1 MLFDHA
7 SCTVHQIIII
17 NCPIFIITNVDL
29 TLINK
34 NKIVRGWRVGCFFTW
49 ELGGCQFLL
58 MVSEWMC
65 LICLC
70 NF

>member
-34 NKIVRGWRVGCFFTW
+34 NKIVWGWGGLFFYLGIGRVSVFVDGFRVDVFNLFT
-49 ELGGCQFLL
+49 
-58 MVSEWMC
+58 
-65 LICLC
+65 
-70 NF
+70 

>member
-34 NKIVRGWRVGCFFTW
+34 NKIVWGWGGELFFYLGIGRVSVFVDGFRVDVFN
-49 ELGGCQFLL
+49 LL
-58 MVSEWMC
+58 R
-65 LICLC
+65 

>member
-17 NCPIFIITNVDL
+17 NCPTFIITNVDL

-34 NKIVRGWRVGCFFTW
+34 NKIVWGW
-49 ELGGCQFLL
+49 GGGAVFLL
-58 MVSEWMC
+58 GDWEGVSFC
-65 LICLC
+65 
-70 NF
+70 